1 MPNLRHPIATLL
13 PLVNEDQLY
22 AELINCASHFRPFF
36 LHFIV
41 GEKIG
46 GYIKEALWTTSPLLQ
61 FLIIFSRL
69 MDRSLFWDSI
79 YLLVLQC
86 IDDRSS
92 FWFSN
97 HAVQL

>member
-1 MPNLRHPIATLL
+1 MPNVRHPIATLL

-41 GEKIG
+41 GGKKIG
-46 GYIKEALWTTSPLLQ
+46 GYIKEALWTTPLLLQ

-69 MDRSLFWDSI
+69 MYRSLFLDSI

-86 IDDRSS
+86 
-92 FWFSN
+92 
-97 HAVQL
+97 